1 MIKKTAIK
9 LELHDLFVE
18 GFLKYE
24 NFKKHWNT
32 VKFLSK
38 KDTDIW
44 FNELMA
50 YAQPEVREFYN
61 N

>member
-1 MIKKTAIK
+1 MKKKTSIK
-9 LELHDLFVE
+9 LELHDLLME
-18 GFLKYE
+18 GFLKHEDFIKY
-24 NFKKHWNT
+24 WNT

-38 KDTDIW
+38 EDADVW
-44 FNELMA
+44 FNSLTA